1 MHRLLVLLLV
11 ATLGLIAA
19 PGASAADTVASAR
32 AAATEAHA
40 FRQDIN
46 AQLARDLAT
55 YRARLSPAERLRMR
69 DLARTVDRDLRQ
81 LQQATASTARLAARS
96 GVRAKAHRAAQA
108 AVARFDAGYAKALD
122 ELAALQPMLLPRL
135 SIFEALRAK
144 SDLDTQLAR
153 YAALG
158 EQIRAVERDL
168 RL

>member
-1 MHRLLVLLLV
+1 MRRLLALLLV
-11 ATLGLIAA
+11 AALGLVAA
-19 PGASAADTVASAR
+19 PGASAADAAAPAR
-32 AAATEAHA
+32 AAAAEARA
-40 FRQDIN
+40 FRQAIN
-46 AQLARDLAT
+46 TQLARELAT
-55 YRARLSPAERLRMR
+55 YRSRLTPAERTRMS

-81 LQQATASTARLAARS
+81 LQQATAATARLAARPGS
-96 GVRAKAHRAAQA
+96 RAKAHRAARA
-108 AVARFDAGYAKALD
+108 AVTRFDAGYAKALG
-122 ELAALQPMLLPRL
+122 ELADLQPMLLPRL

>member
-1 MHRLLVLLLV
+1 MRRIALLLLV
-11 ATLGLIAA
+11 AAVGLIAA
-19 PGASAADTVASAR
+19 PAASAAQSAQSAR
-32 AAATEAHA
+32 GAAAEARA

-46 AQLARDLAT
+46 TQLARDLAT
-55 YRARLSPAERLRMR
+55 YRDRLTPAERIRMR
-69 DLARTVDRDLRQ
+69 DLARTVDRDLGQ
-81 LQQATASTARLAARS
+81 LQQATAVTARLAAS
-96 GVRAKAHRAAQA
+96 PGSRARAHRAAQL
-108 AVARFDAGYAKALD
+108 AVTRFDTGYAKALAN
-122 ELAALQPMLLPRL
+122 LADLQPVLLPRL